1 MTMEAK
7 YNKIYRNAAKAMLKR
22 KYLERTKDLKAMI

>member
-7 YNKIYRNAAKAMLKR
+7 YKIYRNAAKAMLKR